1 VTGPAG
7 DLPVA
12 IPAVM
17 LESQPFWDGL
27 AARQLR
33 LQRCGDCD
41 AVVWYPRGL
50 CPRCGSLNLAWFTA
64 SGQGVVYS
72 YTVVR
77 RTAGPFA
84 AATPY
89 VVAYVELA
97 EGPRVLTNVV
107 GCEPERVSIGQ
118 RVECVFDTGE
128 QGRAL
133 LRFRPAPD
141 AAAS

>member
-1 VTGPAG
+1 MTGPVDG
-7 DLPVA
+7 LPVA
-12 IPAVM
+12 IPPVI
-17 LESQPFWDGL
+17 LESEPFWEGL
-27 AARQLR
+27 ASGQLR

-50 CPRCGSLNLAWFTA
+50 CPQCSSLILAWFTA

-77 RTAGPFA
+77 RTEGPFA
-84 AATPY
+84 AAVPY

-97 EGPRVLTNVV
+97 EGPRVLTNLVD
-107 GCEPERVSIGQ
+107 CEPGQVHIGQ
-118 RVECVFDTGE
+118 AVECVFDPDG

-133 LRFRPAPD
+133 LRFRPAG
-141 AAAS
+141 AAPAA

>member
-1 VTGPAG
+1 MTGQAG
-7 DLPVA
+7 GLPVV

-27 AARQLR
+27 AAGQLR
-33 LQRCGDCD
+33 LQRCAGCD

-50 CPRCGSLNLAWFTA
+50 CPHCGSLSLAWFTA
-64 SGQGVVYS
+64 SGQGTIYS

-77 RTAGPFA
+77 RTTGPFA

-107 GCEPERVSIGQ
+107 DCDPDLVRIGQ
-118 RVECVFDTGE
+118 PVEAAFDADDH
-128 QGRAL
+128 GRAL
-133 LRFRPAPD
+133 LRFRPAP
-141 AAAS
+141 AAS